1 MISYRIPSIQLNQ
14 SQEHLPLNIVQFK
27 ESSVDAKAEFIP
39 LEMLDIFEHDRQI
52 KVIERP
58 INHNISQ
65 YLDTAAPKLASG
77 FKCAVRAGQAI
88 SAKLL
93 ADNVLPNQAGRDAF
107 LADLDCLSDLYI
119 DLIACPQVS
128 LRIEVLNTAMC
139 PKFHVDKT
147 GIRMLCTYQ
156 GQGTQWLDDQYA
168 NRAKLGMASGNL
180 DDSQSGLILDTQ
192 AVHVVPAFAIAL
204 LKGSLWQG
212 NHMRGIIHRSP
223 AVLGNKPRVMLAID
237 AVW

>member
-1 MISYRIPSIQLNQ
+1 MPLIQLNQ
-14 SQEHLPLNIVQFK
+14 SQEHLPLNMVQFK
-27 ESSVDAKAEFIP
+27 ESSVDSKTEFIP

-65 YLDTAAPKLASG
+65 YLDTSVPKLASG
-77 FKCAVRAGQAI
+77 FKCAVRAGQAT
-88 SAKLL
+88 SSKLL
-93 ADNVLPNQAGRDAF
+93 ADNVLPNQVGRDEF
-107 LADLDCLSDLYI
+107 LVDLDCLSDLYFN
-119 DLIACPQVS
+119 LIACPQVS
-128 LRIEVLNTAMC
+128 LRLEVLNTAMC

-168 NRAKLGMASGNL
+168 DRAELGMASGSL
-180 DDSQSGLILDTQ
+180 DDSRSGLILNTQ
-192 AVHVVPAFAIAL
+192 AVHKVPAFAIAL

-223 AVLGNKPRVMLAID
+223 AVLGNQPRVVLVID
-237 AVW
+237 AIW